1 MFDWLGDIFSGIGN
15 AIGDTIEYLGT
26 QIANTIFDAILQW
39 FYEIIYGAVADF
51 FTMMGNMGAE
61 IFDLSWVQA
70 TIRLFTLFGWSLFVA
85 GTVVAMLI
93 NAQLRSKQEEIQP
106 VRCDVACIVELSN
119 AEFYD
124 FQFNPLAD
132 HDFIKE
138 HLPDL
143 KTDEFHAIPCMLV
156 LGEGVDD
163 GILVDPQGYDY
174 ARYTAYIPMARQL
187 FQSEQAESEDD
198 TVDEDDLEE
207 EPFQGMTM

>member
-1 MFDWLGDIFSGIGN
+1 
-15 AIGDTIEYLGT
+15 
-26 QIANTIFDAILQW
+26 
-39 FYEIIYGAVADF
+39 
-51 FTMMGNMGAE
+51 
-61 IFDLSWVQA
+61 
-70 TIRLFTLFGWSLFVA
+70 
-85 GTVVAMLI
+85 MLI

-119 AEFYD
+119 AEFFD

-138 HLPDL
+138 HLPNL
-143 KTDEFHAIPCMLV
+143 KTDEFDAIPCMLV

-187 FQSEQAESEDD
+187 FQNEQIESEDGAF
-198 TVDEDDLEE
+198 EE
-207 EPFQGMTM
+207 EDQEEDPLQGLTM

>member
-1 MFDWLGDIFSGIGN
+1 M
-15 AIGDTIEYLGT
+15 
-26 QIANTIFDAILQW
+26 
-39 FYEIIYGAVADF
+39 
-51 FTMMGNMGAE
+51 
-61 IFDLSWVQA
+61 
-70 TIRLFTLFGWSLFVA
+70 
-85 GTVVAMLI
+85 
-93 NAQLRSKQEEIQP
+93 
-106 VRCDVACIVELSN
+106 RCDVACIVELSN

-156 LGEGVDD
+156 LGDGVDD

-187 FQSEQAESEDD
+187 FQNELVESEVD
-198 TVDEDDLEE
+198 TVEEDDFEE

>member
-1 MFDWLGDIFSGIGN
+1 
-15 AIGDTIEYLGT
+15 
-26 QIANTIFDAILQW
+26 
-39 FYEIIYGAVADF
+39 
-51 FTMMGNMGAE
+51 
-61 IFDLSWVQA
+61 
-70 TIRLFTLFGWSLFVA
+70 
-85 GTVVAMLI
+85 MLI
-93 NAQLRSKQEEIQP
+93 KAQLRSKQEEIQP

-156 LGEGVDD
+156 LDD

-187 FQSEQAESEDD
+187 FQNELVESEVD
-198 TVDEDDLEE
+198 TVEEDDFEE

>member
-1 MFDWLGDIFSGIGN
+1 
-15 AIGDTIEYLGT
+15 
-26 QIANTIFDAILQW
+26 
-39 FYEIIYGAVADF
+39 
-51 FTMMGNMGAE
+51 
-61 IFDLSWVQA
+61 
-70 TIRLFTLFGWSLFVA
+70 
-85 GTVVAMLI
+85 MLI

-138 HLPDL
+138 HLHDL
-143 KTDEFHAIPCMLV
+143 KTGEFHAIPCMLV

-174 ARYTAYIPMARQL
+174 ARYTAYIRMARQL
-187 FQSEQAESEDD
+187 FQNEQIESENEAPE
-198 TVDEDDLEE
+198 EDDLEE

>member
-1 MFDWLGDIFSGIGN
+1 
-15 AIGDTIEYLGT
+15 
-26 QIANTIFDAILQW
+26 
-39 FYEIIYGAVADF
+39 
-51 FTMMGNMGAE
+51 
-61 IFDLSWVQA
+61 
-70 TIRLFTLFGWSLFVA
+70 
-85 GTVVAMLI
+85 MLI

-119 AEFYD
+119 TEFFD

-156 LGEGVDD
+156 LGEGVND

-187 FQSEQAESEDD
+187 FQNELTETETDSVED
-198 TVDEDDLEE
+198 EDLEE
-207 EPFQGMTM
+207 ESLQGMTM

>member
-1 MFDWLGDIFSGIGN
+1 
-15 AIGDTIEYLGT
+15 
-26 QIANTIFDAILQW
+26 
-39 FYEIIYGAVADF
+39 
-51 FTMMGNMGAE
+51 
-61 IFDLSWVQA
+61 
-70 TIRLFTLFGWSLFVA
+70 
-85 GTVVAMLI
+85 MLI
-93 NAQLRSKQEEIQP
+93 HAQLRRKQEEIQP
-106 VRCDVACIVELSN
+106 KRCDVACIVELSN

-143 KTDEFHAIPCMLV
+143 QTNEFHAIPCMLV

-174 ARYTAYIPMARQL
+174 AHYTAYIPMARQL
-187 FQSEQAESEDD
+187 FQNEQIETEDD
-198 TVDEDDLEE
+198 TAEEDDLKE

>member
-1 MFDWLGDIFSGIGN
+1 MTEVPI
-15 AIGDTIEYLGT
+15 
-26 QIANTIFDAILQW
+26 
-39 FYEIIYGAVADF
+39 
-51 FTMMGNMGAE
+51 
-61 IFDLSWVQA
+61 
-70 TIRLFTLFGWSLFVA
+70 
-85 GTVVAMLI
+85 LI

-106 VRCDVACIVELSN
+106 TRCDVACIVELSN

-143 KTDEFHAIPCMLV
+143 KTDAFHAIPCMLV

-187 FQSEQAESEDD
+187 FQNEQVES
-198 TVDEDDLEE
+198 VDE
-207 EPFQGMTM
+207 PRR

>member
-1 MFDWLGDIFSGIGN
+1 
-15 AIGDTIEYLGT
+15 
-26 QIANTIFDAILQW
+26 
-39 FYEIIYGAVADF
+39 
-51 FTMMGNMGAE
+51 
-61 IFDLSWVQA
+61 
-70 TIRLFTLFGWSLFVA
+70 
-85 GTVVAMLI
+85 MLI

-106 VRCDVACIVELSN
+106 VRCDIACIVEL
-119 AEFYD
+119 YD

-132 HDFIKE
+132 YDFIKE

-187 FQSEQAESEDD
+187 FQNEQVESEDEA
-198 TVDEDDLEE
+198 VEEDGLEE

>member
-1 MFDWLGDIFSGIGN
+1 
-15 AIGDTIEYLGT
+15 
-26 QIANTIFDAILQW
+26 
-39 FYEIIYGAVADF
+39 
-51 FTMMGNMGAE
+51 
-61 IFDLSWVQA
+61 
-70 TIRLFTLFGWSLFVA
+70 
-85 GTVVAMLI
+85 MLI

-138 HLPDL
+138 HLHDL
-143 KTDEFHAIPCMLV
+143 KTGEFHAIPCMLV

-187 FQSEQAESEDD
+187 MYDALKSK
-198 TVDEDDLEE
+198 
-207 EPFQGMTM
+207 

>member
-1 MFDWLGDIFSGIGN
+1 
-15 AIGDTIEYLGT
+15 
-26 QIANTIFDAILQW
+26 
-39 FYEIIYGAVADF
+39 
-51 FTMMGNMGAE
+51 
-61 IFDLSWVQA
+61 
-70 TIRLFTLFGWSLFVA
+70 
-85 GTVVAMLI
+85 MLI

-106 VRCDVACIVELSN
+106 VRCDIACIVELSN
-119 AEFYD
+119 AEFFD

-187 FQSEQAESEDD
+187 LLF
-198 TVDEDDLEE
+198 TVRKQMPTPGRWQRSIWLFVVST
-207 EPFQGMTM
+207 PTSALIRQTHSRMTFTPR